1 MISKDDDTQY
11 TVESFNQENILYVIK
26 INEDGKIASCSC
38 SYFKFNSAVCK
49 HMYLL
54 KRHINVEVEVLSRME
69 TLLSQAPI
77 LVLADTSVNNN
88 ISGSVSSQDVE
99 HSILKRNIRLELNS
113 FDISKEAL
121 MQSVTMTFLTM
132 SIKKFK
138 EDSFNI
144 SLIITVVGGVTGG
157 GGDDGW

>member
-1 MISKDDDTQY
+1 
-11 TVESFNQENILYVIK
+11 
-26 INEDGKIASCSC
+26 
-38 SYFKFNSAVCK
+38 
-49 HMYLL
+49 
-54 KRHINVEVEVLSRME
+54 ME

>member
-1 MISKDDDTQY
+1 
-11 TVESFNQENILYVIK
+11 
-26 INEDGKIASCSC
+26 
-38 SYFKFNSAVCK
+38 
-49 HMYLL
+49 MYLL

-138 EDSFNI
+138 EG
-144 SLIITVVGGVTGG
+144 LKEA
-157 GGDDGW
+157 